1 MVIFQINQD
10 IRLFHTN
17 AVNLKTTTH
26 KKRVFKMDR
35 RSLLTPI
42 LRKTVRVHNYCTED
56 KGRDQM
62 R

>member
-1 MVIFQINQD
+1 MVLFQINQD

-17 AVNLKTTTH
+17 AVNLKTTT

-42 LRKTVRVHNYCTED
+42 LRKTVRVHNSWAEN

-62 R
+62 K